1 MTDEDIKVAANIYY
15 LDCLERNATK
25 ASQEDF
31 LNIFMHGAYFAL
43 KKKNA
48 PKELCVVDI
57 VKIKSKE
64 WYNKIKEQYNGF
76 IDTEYFSSS
85 QSKFCDK
92 SAVIIKKFDS
102 YRYRINLD
110 NGKDIWTISMFV

>member
-15 LDCLERNATK
+15 LDCLERNTTK

-48 PKELCVVDI
+48 PKELCVGDI

-64 WYNKIKEQYNGF
+64 WYNKIK
-76 IDTEYFSSS
+76 
-85 QSKFCDK
+85 
-92 SAVIIKKFDS
+92 
-102 YRYRINLD
+102 
-110 NGKDIWTISMFV
+110 